1 MNQSKN
7 FYKNQIA
14 ILSEQIKFLELE
26 LEAVNEAVKGPSSIL
41 GNPIPQDLKD
51 RWANRKRIEDE
62 QDAKFQAR
70 RQEMMAKGKEINP
83 ATGRT
88 NDEDREDARIARA
101 QDYYGDVLANTASK
115 TPDRLSAKDS
125 ADLLMYNIMS
135 GKSKRD
141 PKIYGQDRESMRSA
155 ETADD
160 IRIGSYSNATTKITN
175 PAAGRSEAEIG
186 KLIPQMNSNIQL
198 PTSDIANISREASR
212 RENPTRISGMSPI
225 TRGQFY
231 SQTGQ
236 DYNALN
242 PQNVSTFRQMN
253 TGTPDYTDLSKP
265 LPPEMS
271 FSSVL
276 NQVGGRKKPSTSLTL
291 NPQPRL

>member
-1 MNQSKN
+1 MNQSNN
-7 FYKNQIA
+7 FYINQIA
-14 ILSEQIKFLELE
+14 ILSEQIKNLELQ
-26 LEAVNEAVKGPSSIL
+26 LEVVNEDVKGPRSIL
-41 GNPIPQDLKD
+41 GNPIPQDVKD

-62 QDAKFQAR
+62 QDAEFQAKR
-70 RQEMMAKGKEINP
+70 KERMEKGREINP
-83 ATGRT
+83 LTGKT
-88 NDEDREDARIARA
+88 NDEEREDARIARA
-101 QDYYGDVLANTASK
+101 QDYYGDVLVNTASK
-115 TPDRLSAKDS
+115 PPDQLSAKES

-141 PKIYGQDRESMRSA
+141 PKIYGYDKPSEQA
-155 ETADD
+155 KETADN
-160 IRIGSYSNATTKITN
+160 IGFGSYSNAVTKLN
-175 PAAGRSEAEIG
+175 DPKAGRSDKEIG
-186 KLIPQMNSNIQL
+186 TSLTQMLSNIQR
-198 PTSDIANISREASR
+198 PTSEVANISREASR

-225 TRGQFY
+225 TKGQFY

-236 DYNALN
+236 DFNALN

-253 TGTPDYTDLSKP
+253 SGAPDYTDLSKP

-276 NQVGGRKKPSTSLTL
+276 NQIGGRKKPSTNLTL

>member
-26 LEAVNEAVKGPSSIL
+26 LEAVNEEVKGPSSIL

-62 QDAKFQAR
+62 ENAKFQAR

-88 NDEDREDARIARA
+88 NDEDREAARIARA

-115 TPDRLSAKDS
+115 TPDQLSAKES

-141 PKIYGQDRESMRSA
+141 PKIYGYDKPSEQA
-155 ETADD
+155 KETADN
-160 IRIGSYSNATTKITN
+160 IGFGSYSNAVTKLN
-175 PAAGRSEAEIG
+175 DPKAGRSDEEII
-186 KLIPQMNSNIQL
+186 KLIPQMLSNIQL
-198 PTSDIANISREASR
+198 PTSEIANISREASR

-276 NQVGGRKKPSTSLTL
+276 NQIGGRKKPSTNLTL
-291 NPQPRL
+291 NPQTRL